1 MLNFNTLYEAYAEE
15 VFRFAFWLSG
25 NRTWAE
31 DITSETMIR
40 AWTHFRP
47 IRTETLKAYLFT
59 IARNYYLGQLR
70 KENRLVELDEDY
82 LDPAHTPEILIEH
95 LDEIHR
101 ARVFLLTL
109 PECDRSAFVLR
120 VQLNTPYAEIARV
133 LEISETAARV
143 KVHRTRKKLTLSRID
158 PED

>member
-1 MLNFNTLYEAYAEE
+1 MLTFNQLYESYAED

-25 NRTWAE
+25 NQIWAE

-70 KENRLVELDEDY
+70 KEKRLVELDEEF
-82 LDPAHTPEILIEH
+82 LDPAHLPDVLVEH
-95 LDEIHR
+95 LDEIQR
-101 ARVFLLTL
+101 VRVFLLSL
-109 PECDRSAFVLR
+109 PECDRTAFILR
-120 VQLNTPYAEIARV
+120 VQHNTPYAEIARV
-133 LEISETAARV
+133 LQISEAAARV
-143 KVHRTRKKLTLSRID
+143 KVHRARKKLTISRIN